1 MNGITDGDDSVIEDV
16 KKLKDNVDLLSK
28 NNNSL
33 RSDVISISNNISNI
47 NTALSKRLNI
57 TESDIATIKNNIS
70 ELEDALN
77 GIDITTVDITP
88 IISDI
93 NDIKQNINDVSKEL
107 LNKIEKNVSEIS
119 KLKAK
124 DIEFVNDISELN
136 KEVLALH
143 LEDKHIFEI
152 LNELQSINKSIISDI
167 KLLKK
172 DNENI
177 NNEIL
182 TLKEK
187 IRYLTGVNVD
197 NFETLEGAQ
206 RRLTKLEESDKEFQN
221 TIDVI
226 NTNIESIETDTKNI
240 NNEISLLKDRIE
252 YLTGIDSDSFN
263 ELDDINQE
271 IKELKTT
278 DMEVQKTIDELKKTI
293 NEGINA
299 KLQWLIL

>member
-1 MNGITDGDDSVIEDV
+1 MED
-16 KKLKDNVDLLSK
+16 
-28 NNNSL
+28 
-33 RSDVISISNNISNI
+33 I
-47 NTALSKRLNI
+47 
-57 TESDIATIKNNIS
+57 
-70 ELEDALN
+70 
-77 GIDITTVDITP
+77 
-88 IISDI
+88 
-93 NDIKQNINDVSKEL
+93 
-107 LNKIEKNVSEIS
+107 
-119 KLKAK
+119 
-124 DIEFVNDISELN
+124 
-136 KEVLALH
+136 
-143 LEDKHIFEI
+143 HIFEI
-152 LNELQSINKSIISDI
+152 LNELQSINKTIIADI

-206 RRLTKLEESDKEFQN
+206 RRLTKLEEKDEEFQN
-221 TIDVI
+221 TIDAI
-226 NTNIESIETDTKNI
+226 NTNIESINSDTKNI